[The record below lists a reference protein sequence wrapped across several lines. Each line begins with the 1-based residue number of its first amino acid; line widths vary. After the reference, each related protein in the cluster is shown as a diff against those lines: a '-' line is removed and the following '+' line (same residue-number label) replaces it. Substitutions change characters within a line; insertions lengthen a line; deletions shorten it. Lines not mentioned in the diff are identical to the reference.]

1 MSLANKTFVIT
12 GGNSGIGLAITELFH
27 TQGANVVV
35 SGRNNESLETLRT
48 RFPERLSAVRA
59 DVAVNADLDVLFEEV
74 KSQHGQIDGLIVN
87 AGIAHF
93 APITDVTPEH
103 LDTMFNINF
112 RGAYFTIQK
121 ALPLL
126 KDGATIVLN
135 TSIAGSIGHPGAS
148 VYSATKAALR
158 SLARTLSAELV
169 DRGIRVNA
177 VAPGPVDTPIFDRM
191 GFDAAETK
199 AVKEGFKEQIPLGR
213 MGRPEEIAR
222 VVEFLAGDASS
233 FIVGE
238 EIAVDGGMIRL

>member
-1 MSLANKTFVIT
+1 MSFANQTFVIT
-12 GGNSGIGLAITELFH
+12 GGNSGIGLAITERFH
-27 TQGANVVV
+27 ALGANVVV
-35 SGRNNESLETLRT
+35 SGRNNESLESLRN
-48 RFPERLSAVRA
+48 RFPDRLHAVRA

-74 KSQHGQIDGLIVN
+74 KSQYGQIDGLVVN

-93 APITDVTPEH
+93 APLADVTPEH

-112 RGAYFTIQK
+112 RGAFFTIQK

-191 GFDAAETK
+191 GFEPAETQ
-199 AVKEGFKEQIPLGR
+199 AVKDGFKSQIPLGR
-213 MGRPEEIAR
+213 MGRPDEIAK
-222 VVEFLAGDASS
+222 VVEFLASDASS